1 MQSMFFGEKETWFSV
16 LVLLLTR
23 GVIIGKSCSL
33 SLFPCQMGI
42 FMLHMSHKLTSTHI
56 CDTYI
61 SLTCKTRGLREQATE
76 TIRISSQSVPRKKC
90 NYTAQFP

>member
-16 LVLLLTR
+16 LVLLLTC
-23 GVIIGKSCSL
+23 GVIIGKSYSL
-33 SLFPCQMGI
+33 CLFPCQMGI
-42 FMLHMSHKLTSTHI
+42 FMLHMPNKLTSTHI

-61 SLTCKTRGLREQATE
+61 SFTCKTGVLREQATE
-76 TIRISSQSVPRKKC
+76 TIRIPFQSVPRKKC